1 MGDLASSGVCYFEDM
16 PSDTPLP
23 SGSSGRSSGSAGS
36 PGPRAVAI
44 IGGGAWGV
52 ALATA
57 AARADADVVLQTR
70 RDLGA
75 LPKGVRVVREPKES
89 ANHARLIVLAV
100 PSSACR
106 PVARDLGNYLD
117 GSHYVVHGVRGLEGD
132 DLSTIAE
139 VIREETPARRTGAL
153 GGPAL
158 AQDLQAG
165 RPAVL
170 VVGSRYPEVA
180 ERVTSTFGSPTLR
193 VYPTTD
199 LRGLEWASA
208 LVGCLTI
215 AVGYAQAMEM
225 SPGLVAALISRSIG
239 EAARIA
245 AAAGGEEK
253 TLLGLAGYGDL
264 LASITQSERPEVLV
278 GTALGQGKGRDE
290 AIKAAPLRTEALELI
305 PRVANWADKH
315 GVRAPIFRAL
325 ASGVSGGKNA
335 NAILQELMTLPVE
348 VRA

>member
-1 MGDLASSGVCYFEDM
+1 MSEARA
-16 PSDTPLP
+16 PAPP
-23 SGSSGRSSGSAGS
+23 PRS
-36 PGPRAVAI
+36 VAI

-52 ALATA
+52 ALAAA
-57 AARADADVVLQTR
+57 AARAETAVTLQTR
-70 RDLGA
+70 RDLDGE
-75 LPKGVRVVREPKES
+75 LPKGVRVVRDPKES
-89 ANHARLIVLAV
+89 AKSRLIVLAV
-100 PSSACR
+100 PSAACR
-106 PVARDLGNYLD
+106 SVARELGNHLD

-132 DLSTIAE
+132 ELETVAD
-139 VIREETPARRTGAL
+139 VIRDETPARRTGAL

-158 AQDLQAG
+158 AQDLLAG
-165 RPAVL
+165 LPSVL

-180 ERVTSTFGSPTLR
+180 EYVTAAFGSRTLR

-215 AVGYAQAMEM
+215 AVGYAQSVNT
-225 SPGLVAALISRSIG
+225 SPGLIAALISRAIG
-239 EAARIA
+239 EASRIA

-264 LASITQSERPEVLV
+264 LASITQTERPEVIV
-278 GTALGQGKGRDE
+278 GRALGQGKSSGD
-290 AIKAAPLRTEALELI
+290 AAASAPLRTEALELI
-305 PRVANWADKH
+305 PRVAKWAEAH

-325 ASGVSGGKNA
+325 AAGVVDGKKA
-335 NAILQELMTLPVE
+335 DSILMELMTAPVE